1 MPMKII
7 SIDHQS
13 NLPKYRQIISSIEV
27 AIAEKR
33 LKRNDKLPSVNKVSL
48 EFSISRDTVLLAFDE
63 LKKRG
68 IIYAILGKGYYVK
81 SEDFSYEQRFF
92 LLFDELNIFK
102 EDIYNSF
109 LKTVG
114 DKAQIDIFFHHFNI
128 DTFKKLIN
136 ESNGNYSKYIV
147 MPTNLVGAAS
157 IVKML
162 PKNDVYVLDQTN
174 AELRD
179 YPSVHQNFVKDIYE
193 ALSIG
198 KEKLNKYQK
207 LILIFPGFKEP
218 LGMVEGFEQFC
229 SDFSFSNEIIPGFED
244 RTIQKG
250 EVYIIPSDRDLVKV
264 LEQSKVQNFKIV
276 DDFGIISY
284 NDTPLK
290 KVVENGI
297 TTISTDFTMM
307 GTLLA
312 NMILENRK
320 EYIENK
326 SSLIIRN
333 SL

>member
-1 MPMKII
+1 MKII
-7 SIDHQS
+7 TIDSQS
-13 NLPKYRQIISSIEV
+13 NLPKYRQIISSVEV

-68 IIYAILGKGYYVK
+68 IIYSVLGKGYYIK
-81 SEDFSYEQRFF
+81 SVDFTYEQRFF

-109 LKTVG
+109 LKTIG
-114 DKAQIDIFFHHFNI
+114 EKAQIDIFFHHFNL
-128 DTFKKLIN
+128 DTFRKLVN
-136 ESNGNYSKYIV
+136 ESNGNYSKYIL
-147 MPTNLVGAAS
+147 MPTNLSGAAG
-157 IVKML
+157 IIKTL
-162 PKNDVYVLDQTN
+162 PKNDVYILDQTN
-174 AELRD
+174 SELSE
-179 YPSVHQNFVKDIYE
+179 YPSVHQNFVKDMYE
-193 ALSIG
+193 ALLIG
-198 KEKLNKYQK
+198 KQKLGKYQK

-218 LGMVEGFEQFC
+218 IGMVEGLERFS
-229 SDFSFSNEIIPGFED
+229 SDFSFSSEIISSFEN
-244 RTIQKG
+244 RVIQRG
-250 EVYIIPSDRDLVKV
+250 EVYIIPSDRHLVDV
-264 LEQSKVQNFKIV
+264 LEQSKIQDLKIV
-276 DDFGIISY
+276 EDFGIISY

-297 TTISTDFTMM
+297 TTISTDFTKM

-320 EYIENK
+320 EQIENE

>member
-1 MPMKII
+1 MKII
-7 SIDHQS
+7 EINHHSH
-13 NLPKYRQIISSIEV
+13 LPKYKQIISSVEV
-27 AIAEKR
+27 AIAENR

-48 EFSISRDTVLLAFDE
+48 EFSISRDTVLLAYDE

-81 SEDFSYEQRFF
+81 SVDFSYEQRFF

-109 LKTVG
+109 LKAIG

-128 DTFKKLIN
+128 DTFRKLVN
-136 ESNGNYSKYIV
+136 ESNGNYSKYII
-147 MPTNLVGAAS
+147 MPTNLPDVAS
-157 IVKML
+157 IIKTL
-162 PKNDVYVLDQTN
+162 PKNDIYILDQTN
-174 AELRD
+174 NELAE

-193 ALSIG
+193 ALLIG
-198 KEKLNKYQK
+198 KQKLSKYQK

-218 LGMVEGFEQFC
+218 GGMVEGFNKFC
-229 SDFSFSNEIIPGFED
+229 RDSSFSNEIISSFED
-244 RTIQKG
+244 RIIQKG
-250 EVYIIPSDRDLVKV
+250 EVYIIPSDRDLVNV
-264 LEQSKVQNFKIV
+264 LEQSKIQNLKIV

-297 TTISTDFTMM
+297 TTISTDFTKM

-320 EYIENK
+320 EQIENE
-326 SSLIIRN
+326 SSLILRN

>member
-1 MPMKII
+1 MKII
-7 SIDHQS
+7 DINPHSH
-13 NLPKYRQIISSIEV
+13 LPKYKQIISSVEV
-27 AIAEKR
+27 ALAEKR
-33 LKRNDKLPSVNKVSL
+33 LRKNDKLPSVNKISL
-48 EFSISRDTVLLAFDE
+48 EFSISRDTVLLAFDG

-68 IIYAILGKGYYVK
+68 IVYSILGKGYYVK
-81 SEDFSYEQRFF
+81 SVDFTYGQRFF

-109 LKTVG
+109 LRAVG

-128 DTFKKLIN
+128 GAFKKLIA
-136 ESNGNYSKYIV
+136 ESNGNYSKYIL

-157 IVKML
+157 AIKTL
-162 PKNDVYVLDQTN
+162 PKNDVYILDQTN
-174 AELRD
+174 NELAD
-179 YPSVHQNFVKDIYE
+179 YPSVHQDFVRDIYN

-198 KEKLNKYQK
+198 KQQLEKYQK

-218 LGMVEGFEQFC
+218 IGMVEGFDKFC
-229 SDFSFSNEIIPGFED
+229 RDNSFSNEIITVFEN
-244 RTIQKG
+244 RMIQKG
-250 EVYIIPSDRDLVKV
+250 EVYIIPNDRDLVKV
-264 LEQSKVQNFKIV
+264 LEQSKIQNLRIV
-276 DDFGIISY
+276 EDFGIISY

-297 TTISTDFTMM
+297 TTISTDFAKM

-320 EYIENK
+320 ESIKNE